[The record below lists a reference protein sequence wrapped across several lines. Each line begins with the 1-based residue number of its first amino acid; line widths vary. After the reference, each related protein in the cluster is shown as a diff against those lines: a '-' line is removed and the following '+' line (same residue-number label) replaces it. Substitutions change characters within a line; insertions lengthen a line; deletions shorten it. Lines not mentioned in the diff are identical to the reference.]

1 MLFLNKIYIMIVQEK
16 QDAKG
21 TVSTASRQEEQI
33 LNLSGS
39 EHGPIEPLPP
49 SKESIPDLTSG
60 EESSSK
66 LEQYLKHSPNMTDSS
81 DTKEAASSSL
91 FSKEYLDVQRSRR
104 KSKDVKAAEG
114 SRHPSTE
121 FTGNMRGGADPNI
134 QELEEQL
141 TIAIQGDDT
150 PFMLDKPTLGD
161 GNCKDDGPSTLRGG
175 GGKED
180 LAFAQQIMVGV
191 RRAGLPLKL
200 DAITKGD
207 NNCFFNAI
215 YAQTQRPGVS
225 QELAAGGVAGG
236 VAGIRNPYDLR
247 LKVARFAKRS
257 RLAVVDEFK
266 RLYYET
272 YPEKMWHDMWS
283 KMEQDG
289 EWADAITVQ
298 ATAWFLHHDI
308 HIVMASSTEK
318 MPLTTISGSWDQ
330 EGASC
335 DKTPLLLGYLNNTH
349 YQSLLP
355 EDEAVLSPEI
365 QPMRFSHIIK
375 MVSGT
380 REKAQQSKG
389 DGTKNEKN
397 SMKQTQTDEE
407 ENFEGY
413 FQGLGQGE
421 QVGLLLKKRLYFY
434 MSGTASST
442 AGFFLQRGL
451 KIM

>member
-1 MLFLNKIYIMIVQEK
+1 MEK
-16 QDAKG
+16 N
-21 TVSTASRQEEQI
+21 E
-33 LNLSGS
+33 
-39 EHGPIEPLPP
+39 
-49 SKESIPDLTSG
+49 
-60 EESSSK
+60 
-66 LEQYLKHSPNMTDSS
+66 
-81 DTKEAASSSL
+81 
-91 FSKEYLDVQRSRR
+91 
-104 KSKDVKAAEG
+104 
-114 SRHPSTE
+114 
-121 FTGNMRGGADPNI
+121 
-134 QELEEQL
+134 
-141 TIAIQGDDT
+141 
-150 PFMLDKPTLGD
+150 
-161 GNCKDDGPSTLRGG
+161 
-175 GGKED
+175 
-180 LAFAQQIMVGV
+180 
-191 RRAGLPLKL
+191 
-200 DAITKGD
+200 
-207 NNCFFNAI
+207 
-215 YAQTQRPGVS
+215 
-225 QELAAGGVAGG
+225 
-236 VAGIRNPYDLR
+236 
-247 LKVARFAKRS
+247 
-257 RLAVVDEFK
+257 
-266 RLYYET
+266 
-272 YPEKMWHDMWS
+272 
-283 KMEQDG
+283 

-308 HIVMASSTEK
+308 NIVMASSTEE

-335 DKTPLLLGYLNNTH
+335 DKTPVLLGYLNNTH

-442 AGFFLQRGL
+442 AGFYLQRGL
-451 KIM
+451 KYM

>member
-1 MLFLNKIYIMIVQEK
+1 MIDQEK
-16 QDAKG
+16 LR
-21 TVSTASRQEEQI
+21 RQGQA
-33 LNLSGS
+33 
-39 EHGPIEPLPP
+39 
-49 SKESIPDLTSG
+49 T
-60 EESSSK
+60 
-66 LEQYLKHSPNMTDSS
+66 
-81 DTKEAASSSL
+81 
-91 FSKEYLDVQRSRR
+91 LDGL
-104 KSKDVKAAEG
+104 D
-114 SRHPSTE
+114 
-121 FTGNMRGGADPNI
+121 
-134 QELEEQL
+134 ELEEQL
-141 TIAIQGDDT
+141 TIAIQGDET
-150 PFMLDKPTLGD
+150 PLMLDKPTLGD

-225 QELAAGGVAGG
+225 QELAAGG

-442 AGFFLQRGL
+442 AGFYLQRGL
-451 KIM
+451 KYM

>member
-1 MLFLNKIYIMIVQEK
+1 MKKRKGIRSKYVQ
-16 QDAKG
+16 ALG
-21 TVSTASRQEEQI
+21 
-33 LNLSGS
+33 GS
-39 EHGPIEPLPP
+39 C
-49 SKESIPDLTSG
+49 
-60 EESSSK
+60 
-66 LEQYLKHSPNMTDSS
+66 
-81 DTKEAASSSL
+81 
-91 FSKEYLDVQRSRR
+91 
-104 KSKDVKAAEG
+104 

-191 RRAGLPLKL
+191 RKAGLPLKL

-225 QELAAGGVAGG
+225 QELAAGG

-272 YPEKMWHDMWS
+272 YPEKTWHDMWG

-389 DGTKNEKN
+389 DGTKNGSN

-442 AGFFLQRGL
+442 AGFYLQRGL
-451 KIM
+451 KYM